1 MKLTENKKVSNNLDY
16 HLKNKISLNDNIFRP
31 NSNKFFELINEVR
44 ELYNENVIRLNE
56 KDLNIVESDLGKK
69 VKLTTGEEIY
79 LEVPMINEEAFSWD
93 GTYANEI
100 DEQGEDT
107 YWSDDEDKITLQDIL
122 ELTKDVKIINLPTK
136 KIANI
141 VLNWDNNPEEI
152 ERISQ
157 VEVSSQYPILIMVD
171 EYGKIKWILDGNHRA
186 QKALRSNLETIP
198 AKLIRPSNLNLK
210 SKKIFGLTEAEYKGK
225 DVSLNKPKTG
235 GPKKW
240 YVYVKNPSTG
250 KIKKVSYGS
259 PDMSANWNDT
269 GARKSFAARHRCD
282 KKKDKTKAGYWACRA
297 HKDFGKNVPGRFW

>member
-16 HLKNKISLNDNIFRP
+16 HLKNKISLNENIFRP

-79 LEVPMINEEAFSWD
+79 LEVPMVNEQAFSWD

-100 DEQGEDT
+100 DEQGADT
-107 YWSDDEDKITLQDIL
+107 SWSKDEDKITLQEIL
-122 ELTKDVKIINLPTK
+122 ELTKDIKIINFPTK
-136 KIANI
+136 KLANI

-157 VEVSSQYPILIMVD
+157 VEISSQYPILIMVD
-171 EYGKIKWILDGNHRA
+171 ENGKIQWILDGNHRA
-186 QKALRSNLETIP
+186 QKALRSNSKTIP
-198 AKLIRPSNLNLK
+198 AKLIKPSNLNPK
-210 SKKIFGLTEAEYKGK
+210 SKKIFGLSEAEYKGK

>member
-1 MKLTENKKVSNNLDY
+1 MRLIEDKKVSDNLDY
-16 HLKNKISLNDNIFRP
+16 HLKNQIFLTENVFRP
-31 NSNKFFELINEVR
+31 NSKKFFDLIFEVR
-44 ELYNENVIRLNE
+44 ELYNKNLIRLNE
-56 KDLNIVESDLGKK
+56 KELEIIESDFGKI

-100 DEQGEDT
+100 DEQGADT
-107 YWSDDEDKITLQDIL
+107 YWAHDEDKITLQDIL
-122 ELTKDVKIINLPTK
+122 ELTKDIKIINLPTK
-136 KIANI
+136 KLANI

-171 EYGKIKWILDGNHRA
+171 ECGKIKWILDGNHRA
-186 QKALRSNLETIP
+186 QKALRSNSETIP
-198 AKLIRPSNLNLK
+198 AKLIKPFNLNSK
-210 SKKIFGLTEAEYKGK
+210 SKRIFGLTEDEYKGK

-269 GARKSFAARHRCD
+269 GARKSFEARHRCD

>member
-1 MKLTENKKVSNNLDY
+1 
-16 HLKNKISLNDNIFRP
+16 
-31 NSNKFFELINEVR
+31 
-44 ELYNENVIRLNE
+44 
-56 KDLNIVESDLGKK
+56 
-69 VKLTTGEEIY
+69 
-79 LEVPMINEEAFSWD
+79 MINEEAFSWD

>member
-16 HLKNKISLNDNIFRP
+16 HLKNKISLNENIFRP
-31 NSNKFFELINEVR
+31 NSNKFFQLINEVR
-44 ELYNENVIRLNE
+44 DLYNRNLIRLNE
-56 KDLNIVESDLGKK
+56 KELDIVESDLGKK
-69 VKLTTGEEIY
+69 VKLTNGEEIH
-79 LEVPMINEEAFSWD
+79 LEVPMINES
-93 GTYANEI
+93 
-100 DEQGEDT
+100 
-107 YWSDDEDKITLQDIL
+107 
-122 ELTKDVKIINLPTK
+122 
-136 KIANI
+136 
-141 VLNWDNNPEEI
+141 
-152 ERISQ
+152 
-157 VEVSSQYPILIMVD
+157 
-171 EYGKIKWILDGNHRA
+171 EY
-186 QKALRSNLETIP
+186 Q
-198 AKLIRPSNLNLK
+198 
-210 SKKIFGLTEAEYKGK
+210 GK

>member
-1 MKLTENKKVSNNLDY
+1 MRLTENNKVSDNLDY
-16 HLKNKISLNDNIFRP
+16 HLKNQIFLTENVFRP
-31 NSNKFFELINEVR
+31 NSKKFFDLIFEVR
-44 ELYNENVIRLNE
+44 ELYNKNLIRLNE
-56 KDLNIVESDLGKK
+56 KELEIIESDFGKI

>member
-16 HLKNKISLNDNIFRP
+16 HLKNKISLNENIFRP

-44 ELYNENVIRLNE
+44 ELYNENVIRLSE

-79 LEVPMINEEAFSWD
+79 LEVPMVNE
-93 GTYANEI
+93 
-100 DEQGEDT
+100 
-107 YWSDDEDKITLQDIL
+107 
-122 ELTKDVKIINLPTK
+122 
-136 KIANI
+136 
-141 VLNWDNNPEEI
+141 
-152 ERISQ
+152 Q
-157 VEVSSQYPILIMVD
+157 V
-171 EYGKIKWILDGNHRA
+171 
-186 QKALRSNLETIP
+186 
-198 AKLIRPSNLNLK
+198 
-210 SKKIFGLTEAEYKGK
+210 GLSEAEYKGK